1 MTEHEQRSLAQIL
14 ADLQELKRENAQL
27 RADVTALQARQSARP
42 APAEQSLHAGHAP
55 GRQEE
60 ASRPSR
66 RGILRAAVGVAA
78 AAAGA
83 GALVEA
89 GTGTALA
96 DNYGTFSTTTT
107 SAPAVA
113 VSALGSGTYGVQAVT
128 DAGYAVYGYTTAAT
142 GYAIYGV
149 NSYGGFAIAAE
160 GSNGGGGL
168 SAVTDYAIGVS
179 GRATTTGIGVYAFSS
194 GGEALFAEGA
204 PSNAT
209 IHATAYGVSP
219 GSPPGTSALFAEG
232 GDAVAIYATSSLGST
247 AVVATATLGGDGV
260 NGTSDTGSG
269 VSGHS
274 TSGSGVYAVASGSG
288 TGVTAYSNTGD
299 GVYGSSGTSNGVQG
313 VSRSGTGV
321 YGSSGLGEGIFGQ
334 GGSGRASIHAVANGV
349 APGTPPAT
357 TALFAEGGSSYGA
370 YVTNGSSLATVTGT
384 NSGSGV
390 GVLGQGVYGLLGQG
404 SSVGVVGTSSH
415 GIGGYFQGLEAA
427 LHLVPTA
434 LAGAPTSG
442 AHSKGDLI
450 LDSGAVLYVC
460 TASGTPGTW
469 QKVGSQ

>member
-194 GGEALFAEGA
+194 GGEALFAEG
-204 PSNAT
+204 
-209 IHATAYGVSP
+209 
-219 GSPPGTSALFAEG
+219 
-232 GDAVAIYATSSLGST
+232 
-247 AVVATATLGGDGV
+247 
-260 NGTSDTGSG
+260 
-269 VSGHS
+269 
-274 TSGSGVYAVASGSG
+274 
-288 TGVTAYSNTGD
+288 
-299 GVYGSSGTSNGVQG
+299 
-313 VSRSGTGV
+313 
-321 YGSSGLGEGIFGQ
+321 
-334 GGSGRASIHAVANGV
+334 
-349 APGTPPAT
+349 
-357 TALFAEGGSSYGA
+357 GSSYGA

-390 GVLGQGVYGLLGQG
+390 GVLGQGVYGLLGKG